1 MQDQR
6 DNMVYVVSLGTSAKW
21 SPISPR
27 EIVLTHGKYFHPVGG
42 GAGGWPKE
50 PPNYLGFRFDG
61 RLQLI
66 CHVADVVVTTTFE
79 GHVPGFSGELDDPYY
94 VYTLGPPITPAETI
108 RSGKVTRALRVWA
121 ALDLLLTSK
130 TISDA
135 RDRTAERLAAAG
147 Q

>member
-1 MQDQR
+1 VTALLEDVA
-6 DNMVYVVSLGTSAKW
+6 NELGVTD
-21 SPISPR
+21 
-27 EIVLTHGKYFHPVGG
+27 
-42 GAGGWPKE
+42 AGSE
-50 PPNYLGFRFDG
+50 PTV
-61 RLQLI
+61 RLQE
-66 CHVADVVVTTTFE
+66 HVAGSGYTDVEVRTSEMHDVVVTTTFE